1 MGVKIIY
8 GPPCSGKSTYVSENL
23 ADDDIRFDY
32 DSIMQSISNKKS
44 HEYSD
49 LHLPYVIK
57 YRGLI
62 IEQANKDEGMNNVY
76 IIATR
81 LTDKLNEELTG
92 MDVEYKLIETTKEE
106 CYEFLETDS
115 SRVDKEFWKQKIDD
129 WFAWHDEYLGEGGEL
144 VKKAKKPEN
153 SSKLMTVK
161 NLTAKSADLYIYGE
175 IVDNS
180 DFKWDEAE
188 VMPSDVLATLNAV
201 EGSEE
206 LNIYINSPG
215 GGIFAGQAIY
225 NILKRNKAKKIV
237 HVDGVAASM
246 ASVIAMAGDVINIPS
261 NAFLMVHNPWAVAM
275 GNANDFRK
283 MAEDLD
289 VISVSLL
296 AVYMENTKEGV
307 TEETIKD
314 LLDAETWM
322 NGEEAAKYF
331 NVEVIE
337 AKNVA
342 ACDSAYL
349 QKYSKTPDKL
359 KEKPVPATVTV
370 DEQEKIKLQNEL
382 DLLNL

>member
-1 MGVKIIY
+1 M
-8 GPPCSGKSTYVSENL
+8 SL
-23 ADDDIRFDY
+23 AKPKDIN
-32 DSIMQSISNKKS
+32 Q
-44 HEYSD
+44 
-49 LHLPYVIK
+49 
-57 YRGLI
+57 
-62 IEQANKDEGMNNVY
+62 
-76 IIATR
+76 
-81 LTDKLNEELTG
+81 
-92 MDVEYKLIETTKEE
+92 
-106 CYEFLETDS
+106 
-115 SRVDKEFWKQKIDD
+115 
-129 WFAWHDEYLGEGGEL
+129 
-144 VKKAKKPEN
+144 
-153 SSKLMTVK
+153 LMTVK
-161 NLTAKSADLYIYGE
+161 NLTKTSGDLYIYGE
-175 IVDNS
+175 IIDNT
-180 DFKWDEAE
+180 DWKWDEAD
-188 VMPSDVLATLNAV
+188 VMPSDVLAALNQV
-201 EGSEE
+201 EGLEE

-215 GGIFAGQAIY
+215 GSVFAGQAIY

-307 TEETIKD
+307 TEETIKG
-314 LLDAETWM
+314 LLDAETWL

-337 AKNVA
+337 AKNIA

-359 KEKPVPATVTV
+359 KEKPVPVVSTV
-370 DEQEKIKLQNEL
+370 DDQEKIKLQNEL